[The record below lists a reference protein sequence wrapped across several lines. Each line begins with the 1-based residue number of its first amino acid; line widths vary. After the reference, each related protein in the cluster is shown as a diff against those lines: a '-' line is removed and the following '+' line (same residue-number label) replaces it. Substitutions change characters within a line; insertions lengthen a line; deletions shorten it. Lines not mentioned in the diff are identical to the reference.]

1 MSSSLNYQ
9 EWKNRHRQILESLS
23 GKKLMMFFSGG
34 KDSSLVLHFIQK
46 AGDEFRFSFETH
58 AGIYP
63 HHVYSSSDRDA
74 LDRYWKSRGVEIN
87 WHEIQESDD
96 RLASALAEG
105 VSPCLICN
113 TAKKKDLMDYMR
125 KLPIDMN
132 SLVIVMSY
140 SLWDLVSA
148 TIEHTLGAV
157 YASADASSPVVR
169 HKSTEER
176 FHETAQ
182 RFYPLLKLKDGF
194 SIFKPLIYYNDQEI
208 MRVISDE
215 GIPLLSTKCHYRK
228 YRPKRLFAQYYEQ
241 MGLRFDFEKVFR
253 FAQTA
258 LHVPDENF
266 FTQMGEDR
274 YLKKLI

>member
-9 EWKNRHRQILESLS
+9 EWKNRHRQILESLP
-23 GKKLMMFFSGG
+23 GRKLMMFFSGG

-46 AGDEFRFSFETH
+46 ASDEFRFSFETH

-63 HHVYSSSDRDA
+63 HHVYPSSDRDV

-96 RLASALAEG
+96 RLSSALEEG

-113 TAKKKDLMDYMR
+113 MAKKKDLMNYMG
-125 KLPIDMN
+125 KLPIDKN

-157 YASADASSPVVR
+157 YANPDASSPVR
-169 HKSTEER
+169 HKSREER
-176 FHETAQ
+176 FYETAQ
-182 RFYPLLKLKDGF
+182 RFYPLLKFKDGF
-194 SIFKPLIYYNDQEI
+194 SIFKPLIYYNDQDI
-208 MRVISDE
+208 MRLISEE
-215 GIPLLSTKCHYRK
+215 GIPLLSTNCHYRE

-241 MGLRFDFEKVFR
+241 MGLQFDFEKVFG

-258 LHVPDENF
+258 LHIPDADF

>member
-1 MSSSLNYQ
+1 MDTVLTYQ
-9 EWKNRHRQILESLS
+9 EWKTRHRLILESFP
-23 GKKLMMFFSGG
+23 GKTLMMFFSGG

-46 AGDEFRFSFETH
+46 AGEEFGFSFQTH

-63 HHVYSSSDRDA
+63 HHVYSSKDRDT
-74 LDRYWKSRGVEIN
+74 LDRYWKSRGIEIN
-87 WHEIQESDD
+87 WHEIQESDE
-96 RLASALAEG
+96 RLAAALAEG

-113 TAKKKDLMDYMR
+113 TAKKKDLMEYMG
-125 KLPIDMN
+125 KLPVDMS

-157 YASADASSPVVR
+157 YAGAEAASPVR

-176 FHETAQ
+176 FYETAQ
-182 RFYPLLKLKDGF
+182 RFYPLLKLKDGL
-194 SIFKPLIYYNDQEI
+194 SIFKPLIYYNDQDITRLLSEQ
-208 MRVISDE
+208 
-215 GIPLLSTKCHYRK
+215 GIPLLSKTCQYKQ

-258 LHVPDENF
+258 LHLPEESF

>member
-1 MSSSLNYQ
+1 MDTVLTYE
-9 EWKNRHRQILESLS
+9 EWKTRHRRILESFP
-23 GKKLMMFFSGG
+23 GKTLMMFFSGG

-46 AGDEFRFSFETH
+46 AGEEFGFSFNTH
-58 AGIYP
+58 AGMYP
-63 HHVYSSSDRDA
+63 HHVYSSKDRES
-74 LDRYWKSRGVEIN
+74 LDRYWKSRGVEIH
-87 WHEIQESDD
+87 WHEIRESDE
-96 RLASALAEG
+96 RLATALAEG
-105 VSPCLICN
+105 VSPCLVCN
-113 TAKKKDLMDYMR
+113 TAKKKDLLEYMG
-125 KLPIDMN
+125 KLPVNLN
-132 SLVIVMSY
+132 SLVLVMSY

-148 TIEHTLGAV
+148 TVEHTLGAV
-157 YASADASSPVVR
+157 YASAESSLSFR

-176 FHETAQ
+176 FYETAQ

-194 SIFKPLIYYNDQEI
+194 TIFKPLIFYNDQDIKKVLSE
-208 MRVISDE
+208 E
-215 GIPLLSTKCHYRK
+215 GIPLLSSTCLYKK

-258 LHVPDENF
+258 LHLPEESF

>member
-1 MSSSLNYQ
+1 MDSTLSY
-9 EWKNRHRQILESLS
+9 EKWKTRHRQILESFPH
-23 GKKLMMFFSGG
+23 KKLMMFFSGG

-46 AGDEFRFSFETH
+46 AGEEFRFAFETH

-63 HHVYSSSDRDA
+63 HHVYSSKDRDA
-74 LDRYWKSRGVEIN
+74 LDQYWKSRGVEIN
-87 WHEIQESDD
+87 WHEIGESDD

-105 VSPCLICN
+105 VSPCLVCN
-113 TAKKKDLMDYMR
+113 TAKKKDLMDYMK
-125 KLPIDMN
+125 KLPVDLN

-157 YASADASSPVVR
+157 YASAKTSAPVR

-176 FHETAQ
+176 FYETAQ

-194 SIFKPLIYYNDQEI
+194 SIFKPLIYYNDQDITTLIAE
-208 MRVISDE
+208 E
-215 GIPLLSTKCHYRK
+215 GIPLLSSTCRYKE

-241 MGLRFDFEKVFR
+241 MGLRFDYEKVFR

-258 LHVPDENF
+258 LHLPEESF